1 MAKRIVLLPGDGIG
15 PEIMAAARELLEAVG
30 ERAGGDRPGPMSA
43 AITAVAVGG
52 AVAVTVYRVLRS

>member
-1 MAKRIVLLPGDGIG
+1 MQKAAKT
-15 PEIMAAARELLEAVG
+15 VG